1 MIIRIVTMFV
11 NMNSVFAHAKKNVN
25 SGYKKKERV
34 KTYARVHKKDFT
46 LVYDWIESFYDEY

>member
-1 MIIRIVTMFV
+1 MFV
-11 NMNSVFAHAKKNVN
+11 NMKSVFAHAKKNVN

-46 LVYDWIESFYDEY
+46 LVHDWIESFYDEY